1 MALRDIII
9 ISRGTKVVL
18 KITLLV
24 SVIAVLTA
32 VFYYNSI
39 NRSEDPRI
47 EPARNILVRY
57 DALPNGYDLTGKLRL
72 LDSAGWV
79 FRSYP
84 DYAGSFETGV
94 IHNNKA
100 SAFLVS
106 ALYDSTLASSEKDIL
121 LGLAMTY
128 ADSSIKVYRRW
139 LEEWGHMD
147 REEVERRI
155 RMDMLPAD
163 PALTGSNYEKLIARR
178 VKNQMTAQI
187 ETPRRLSVSL
197 SNKGIIYRHMHKYD
211 SAAGC
216 FREALS
222 LWKNNRVAK
231 SNFSVLMG
239 GDPVKPGI
247 IESLFPPDRKRP
259 DISN

>member
-1 MALRDIII
+1 MAVRDIFI

-18 KITLLV
+18 LITFLV

-32 VFYYNSI
+32 LFYYGGI

-47 EPARNILVRY
+47 ETARNILVRY
-57 DALPNGYDLTGKLRL
+57 DALPYGYDLTGKLKL
-72 LDSAGWV
+72 LDSAGSV

-84 DYAGSFETGV
+84 DYENSFETGL
-94 IHNNKA
+94 ILNNKS

-106 ALYDSTLASSEKDIL
+106 ALYDTSVTSSEKDIL
-121 LGLAMTY
+121 LGFAMTY
-128 ADSSIKVYRRW
+128 ADSSIAVYRRW
-139 LEEWGHMD
+139 LGEWGHLGKKD
-147 REEVERRI
+147 VERRI
-155 RMDMLPAD
+155 RMEMLPSDRAFE
-163 PALTGSNYEKLIARR
+163 GRNYGKLIARR
-178 VKNQMTAQI
+178 VENQMTAQM

-197 SNKGIIYRHMHKYD
+197 SNKGIIYRHIQKYD

-216 FREALS
+216 FTEALT

-231 SNFSVLMG
+231 SNFNVLMG

-247 IESLFPPDRKRP
+247 IESLFPPDRKKP
-259 DISN
+259 EINN